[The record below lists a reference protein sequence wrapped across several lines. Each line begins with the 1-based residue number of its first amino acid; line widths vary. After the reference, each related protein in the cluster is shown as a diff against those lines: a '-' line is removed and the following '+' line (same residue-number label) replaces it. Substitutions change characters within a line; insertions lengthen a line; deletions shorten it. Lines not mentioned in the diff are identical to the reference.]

1 MIRQFK
7 PICVHDVKFMLQY
20 TCSYKMQQNNTKIA
34 SARAKRS
41 VHKMKRNNKTKEQLR
56 PESQKEIFIRLINE
70 LLKKATEKQ
79 LKRLYHFIKS
89 YLD

>member
-34 SARAKRS
+34 SARVKRS
-41 VHKMKRNNKTKEQLR
+41 VHKMMKQNNKTKGQLR
-56 PESQKEIFIRLINE
+56 LEYQKSICKAVTKIKDVK
-70 LLKKATEKQ
+70 LLECIY
-79 LKRLYHFIKS
+79 RMIKYYS
-89 YLD
+89 ER